1 MFVHFQRESG
11 KAINIMPGS
20 IAEKFETLL
29 PCPGEYGRIRLQ
41 GLIPEDKQAKI
52 KTRKKTTR
60 REARS
65 TPTQVAALTP
75 AANSTPI
82 PEGDEEIKKV
92 RATTPEPTPMAN
104 SMPIP
109 EGGEDE
115 RDVQQ
120 QNKDVQ
126 AQKSCESTP
135 TAASKLG
142 TLPTPRTHMKIRRA
156 ADAYTR
162 KVLLSKIQEKL
173 KELDK
178 DLLTEEKQCAD
189 KVAAAAKIH
198 EGRIAEEEE
207 LAARL
212 NKLHLWTA
220 CPKEEP
226 EVVTVFAIEGTDTVS
241 AAPTLEC
248 PCPAFTKCLTC
259 GSGEAVD
266 TLTCQSDHSDTGSE
280 SDSEESTSDSD
291 TEPEGKTFFF
301 QTENINLPTYE
312 EYFVELIKDRYAED
326 EKAKRASVLAAQQ
339 EYTKANSSGGGDQVD
354 LRRYGILDSGANH
367 HCVSKHI
374 PLLNKRTKRIWIQ
387 NASGGRAMYDQSG
400 DFVIACRDQNGQE
413 LEPLLVR
420 EATVIPNS
428 SFNLLSISLLC
439 ERGVSF
445 TFRKR
450 SEGGS
455 HLTYNVI
462 NYPIIERNGL
472 Y

>member
-1 MFVHFQRESG
+1 MSVHFQRESG

-20 IAEKFETLL
+20 TAEKFETLL

-41 GLIPEDKQAKI
+41 GLIPEDKPAKI
-52 KTRKKTTR
+52 KTRKKRTR
-60 REARS
+60 RDARS

-75 AANSTPI
+75 AANATPI

-92 RATTPEPTPMAN
+92 RATTPEPTPIAN

-120 QNKDVQ
+120 QDKDVQ

-162 KVLLSKIQEKL
+162 KVLLSKIEEKL

-226 EVVTVFAIEGTDTVS
+226 EVVTVFAIDGTDTVS
-241 AAPTLEC
+241 AAPTIEC

-280 SDSEESTSDSD
+280 SDSEDSTSDSD

-339 EYTKANSSGGGDQVD
+339 EEGRHVGHALHVAHALGTESRLRRHVRLEDLVCCSRQRRGRPKVGRGPWRWRWKCGGRGSGGGV
-354 LRRYGILDSGANH
+354 
-367 HCVSKHI
+367 
-374 PLLNKRTKRIWIQ
+374 
-387 NASGGRAMYDQSG
+387 GRW
-400 DFVIACRDQNGQE
+400 
-413 LEPLLVR
+413 
-420 EATVIPNS
+420 S
-428 SFNLLSISLLC
+428 S
-439 ERGVSF
+439 
-445 TFRKR
+445 
-450 SEGGS
+450 
-455 HLTYNVI
+455 
-462 NYPIIERNGL
+462 
-472 Y
+472 